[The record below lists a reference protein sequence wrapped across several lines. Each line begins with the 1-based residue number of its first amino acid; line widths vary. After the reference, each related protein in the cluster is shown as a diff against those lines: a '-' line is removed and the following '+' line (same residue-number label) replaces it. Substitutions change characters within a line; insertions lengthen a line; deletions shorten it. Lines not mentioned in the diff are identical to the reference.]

1 MNASEG
7 DRALHC
13 WNEYVKSQAQSA
25 RSALDFATKVQ
36 SVAAGLSK
44 HFQSAEK
51 DLKSAIQNEETRWSH
66 CDRRGKSEARARLQF
81 EQCADALEKAQI
93 QIIEAD
99 REYFDK
105 KEEPMSFT
113 QSDPMTM
120 ALNGMWALL
129 PDGDA
134 QQAVSKI
141 LNVEQRFALAKNG
154 LKEAAERERKARE
167 ALEVTQ
173 AAKKRAIDSYVD
185 AAKAAHSQAST
196 SINVLLGLIA
206 PDLESIL
213 SLLQH
218 FREERYD
225 SLEPATTK
233 LKEFDGSF
241 LLNDMVEWGVA
252 MRGILESH
260 REKTSFNRDLTSSP
274 GGNPLLRYKGGFGPR
289 NEHEG
294 FLLRVRLVDS
304 ATTYKLLEFG
314 GEESDGQEEVDTTTN
329 TNTNRNLSAS
339 SAPVTPSSVTKRPLS
354 IGNASLM
361 SGPSLPDLSMAAKAR
376 ISDANRELRAFAG
389 RLKDAAAD
397 SPFPYSVEASTV
409 APGQQK
415 SSADSEIFI
424 AHFGRGAQGNAN
436 CQNNSTPPTV
446 IDSFSCAYWPNEKDS
461 FISPLLHGRLFATS
475 SAMYGIFWG
484 DKKLILK
491 WSDVDSV
498 QKESIGPLDNSLRI
512 SFNEGKGESSYFFGS
527 FAYGYREKAYQ
538 LISKLVTLATSLAE
552 LADGK
557 RNKKKNHEPAVP
569 TDEILSKMEHILSR
583 RLRNTSIKK
592 FYDTCWSDGNDTG
605 GGSFYHNFLSEGA
618 HDVKVEKWEV
628 AKEGSNGFVHQ
639 WSNESFDQ
647 KRMVAFKFTRT
658 THLYIGPPVA
668 VVDQTQ
674 YCRIEGDDKLV
685 LSMTVKMHGIPYS
698 DCFAVEVRWL
708 ARRAGPDL
716 IIDVGVFV
724 DFKKNTMLRKKI
736 QSGTVTET
744 KPIHVALFKAAKEA
758 CSAGDDEDEDDEGEE
773 EKRQTS
779 KWTQSLQLLQ
789 ILLKWLLSLV
799 ANATTSVAR
808 HPRQISISVLF
819 ILFLFFLAGRYFVAT
834 SVLRKSQVKSDQTLI
849 STEFLSLEERID
861 NVQKELR
868 EMQILLKNLVEKSRE
883 NDSTGKL

>member
-206 PDLESIL
+206 QDLESIL

-274 GGNPLLRYKGGFGPR
+274 GGNP
-289 NEHEG
+289 
-294 FLLRVRLVDS
+294 
-304 ATTYKLLEFG
+304 
-314 GEESDGQEEVDTTTN
+314 
-329 TNTNRNLSAS
+329 
-339 SAPVTPSSVTKRPLS
+339 
-354 IGNASLM
+354 
-361 SGPSLPDLSMAAKAR
+361 
-376 ISDANRELRAFAG
+376 
-389 RLKDAAAD
+389 
-397 SPFPYSVEASTV
+397 
-409 APGQQK
+409 
-415 SSADSEIFI
+415 
-424 AHFGRGAQGNAN
+424 
-436 CQNNSTPPTV
+436 
-446 IDSFSCAYWPNEKDS
+446 
-461 FISPLLHGRLFATS
+461 
-475 SAMYGIFWG
+475 
-484 DKKLILK
+484 
-491 WSDVDSV
+491 
-498 QKESIGPLDNSLRI
+498 
-512 SFNEGKGESSYFFGS
+512 
-527 FAYGYREKAYQ
+527 
-538 LISKLVTLATSLAE
+538 
-552 LADGK
+552 
-557 RNKKKNHEPAVP
+557 
-569 TDEILSKMEHILSR
+569 
-583 RLRNTSIKK
+583 
-592 FYDTCWSDGNDTG
+592 
-605 GGSFYHNFLSEGA
+605 
-618 HDVKVEKWEV
+618 
-628 AKEGSNGFVHQ
+628 
-639 WSNESFDQ
+639 
-647 KRMVAFKFTRT
+647 
-658 THLYIGPPVA
+658 
-668 VVDQTQ
+668 
-674 YCRIEGDDKLV
+674 
-685 LSMTVKMHGIPYS
+685 
-698 DCFAVEVRWL
+698 
-708 ARRAGPDL
+708 
-716 IIDVGVFV
+716 
-724 DFKKNTMLRKKI
+724 
-736 QSGTVTET
+736 
-744 KPIHVALFKAAKEA
+744 
-758 CSAGDDEDEDDEGEE
+758 
-773 EKRQTS
+773 
-779 KWTQSLQLLQ
+779 
-789 ILLKWLLSLV
+789 
-799 ANATTSVAR
+799 
-808 HPRQISISVLF
+808 
-819 ILFLFFLAGRYFVAT
+819 
-834 SVLRKSQVKSDQTLI
+834 
-849 STEFLSLEERID
+849 
-861 NVQKELR
+861 
-868 EMQILLKNLVEKSRE
+868 
-883 NDSTGKL
+883 